1 MPGTDGQI
9 VFEVTADGRTA
20 MQNIREIT
28 RVVEH
33 ESQEWD
39 DAAEEATDDI
49 GNSFTGML
57 KKIGKAF
64 AAAKIGQ
71 TLLQIGKEAIEAA
84 SDLQEVQNV
93 VDTTFGAQG
102 AQKIEAWAKTAGS
115 QFGLTETQAKRFTS
129 TLGAMMKSSGLAGDE
144 IVGMSTDLAGLAADM
159 ASFYNLDFDEAF
171 QKIRSGISGET
182 EPLKQLGI
190 NMSVANL
197 EAFALEKGLGKT
209 FAQMTQGEQVMLRYQ
224 YMMEATAD
232 AQGDFA
238 RTSDG
243 YANGMRALE
252 TNITS
257 LKTKLGEVLLPAVN
271 DIVGAINGLFGEDA
285 EAKAKR
291 FSILDRINEIQIDK
305 DAKIEEIQ
313 LIASEAQALIDVLSK
328 LGQETGAG
336 AAITS
341 LANGANTL
349 DSSSPANWRG
359 ILGALRG
366 IDGLDNLFGD
376 GSTATG
382 TVSDLADALSGN
394 SISTSKAQAW
404 DTFLS
409 ALSDNADAVSK
420 LTGSSVE
427 ETKKWLK
434 GMADTASTLSPED
447 AESWQTLMN
456 SLVSGISLDTPE
468 GKKFVEQL
476 QTEFLAMGSD
486 SEEAAKGLAFLGYST
501 DEIQEKQ
508 AAWLAV
514 CKDLKNTIPGI
525 SELIDDQ
532 TGEIK
537 GGLPALR
544 EYTEE
549 WEKAQK
555 IQAEMD
561 ALRQMQD
568 VYNQEN
574 NMGTKKGET
583 MSTRGTF
590 IVRAQNEYGLDE
602 QSAKDLTDFLEAASR
617 AKVDVFDKT
626 ANVADIGEEFLPWVG
641 DDERIKAT
649 LLNFFKIMTFG
660 KKAKEALQEY
670 YNAVDEMV
678 VTEQELPV
686 VNQMIDEEM
695 QRLADELGVSVEE
708 LQNMTEAEVNAAKGM
723 TLLERAASG
732 EAEAIQNVTDI
743 VNNANEALKAM
754 ADHAASVHDK
764 IASAIESTTKGF
776 EFIGDAAQRSEK
788 RLKPLNDE
796 LKTLEAEGKDISDIN
811 KRISDAQ
818 DMYGIGNLKK
828 NLDSQLKFLREYKA
842 DMEEARARGFSDE
855 FLAQF
860 ADGSVESAEW
870 LHELAGASDNQVREL
885 NTLYGQ
891 VEQGK
896 RELTDT
902 LTQQQLSIDEVYA
915 SLAEKAKQ
923 AVAELD
929 LQGEAAENTGK
940 TVEGIATGIRDHV
953 SSVSEQVDAI
963 LAQLNRLNGFGIN
976 IDFGGFG
983 SITWTTSTGENAE
996 GSHRFGLDYAPHDNY
1011 LARLHEGER
1020 VLTAQENQIWNTLLN
1035 GGVSGFDLESLGGVM
1050 RDNIKPGGN
1059 VYLDGRA
1066 VGTVISDRQG
1076 QSYKSLQR
1084 SGWQT

>member
-9 VFEVTADGRTA
+9 VFEVTADGRPA
-20 MQNIREIT
+20 LESVHNITQTIR
-28 RVVEH
+28 R
-33 ESQEWD
+33 ESQEWTD
-39 DAAEEATDDI
+39 SAEDASDNI
-49 GNSFTGML
+49 GNSFSGML
-57 KKIGKAF
+57 KKVAAAIS
-64 AAAKIGQ
+64 AAKIGQ
-71 TLLQIGKEAIEAA
+71 KLLEIGKEAISAA

-93 VDTTFGAQG
+93 VDTTFGKSG
-102 AQKIEAWAKTAGS
+102 AAKIESWAKSAGA

-271 DIVGAINGLFGEDA
+271 DIVGAVNGLFGADA

-291 FSILDRINEIQIDK
+291 FSLLDKINEIQIEK
-305 DAKIEEIQ
+305 DAKIEEIK
-313 LIASEAQALIDVLSK
+313 LIATEANSLIDTLKK
-328 LGQETGAG
+328 LGAQTGAG
-336 AAITS
+336 AAITD
-341 LANGANTL
+341 LATGANKL

-376 GSTATG
+376 GATATG
-382 TVSDLADALSGN
+382 TVSDLAEALSGN

-434 GMADTASTLSPED
+434 GMADTASELSPED
-447 AESWQTLMN
+447 AESWQTLME
-456 SLVSGISLDTPE
+456 SLVSGINLDTPE

-501 DEIQEKQ
+501 EEIEEKQ

-514 CKDLKNTIPGI
+514 CRELKATMPGI
-525 SELIDDQ
+525 ADLIDDQ

-549 WEKAQK
+549 WKRAAEY
-555 IQAEMD
+555 QAEIESLQAMRE
-561 ALRQMQD
+561 A
-568 VYNQEN
+568 YNSEN
-574 NMGTKKGET
+574 NISK
-583 MSTRGTF
+583 
-590 IVRAQNEYGLDE
+590 
-602 QSAKDLTDFLEAASR
+602 
-617 AKVDVFDKT
+617 
-626 ANVADIGEEFLPWVG
+626 
-641 DDERIKAT
+641 
-649 LLNFFKIMTFG
+649 
-660 KKAKEALQEY
+660 KKADVIGAEAILKARLRGAGFENEDEIMETVRKSVQGVIAGDTDDWAVSLHGEGRSFSEINEAVKDYGEALISLGRAER
-670 YNAVDEMV
+670 
-678 VTEQELPV
+678 ELPV
-686 VNQMIDEEM
+686 VNEIIAESEE
-695 QRLADELGVSVEE
+695 EV
-708 LQNMTEAEVNAAKGM
+708 AEKYGM
-723 TLLERAASG
+723 TTDAVREATEENKKNAESMTMLQRAANG
-732 EAEAIQNVTDI
+732 EEQAIQDVTTV
-743 VNNANEALKAM
+743 VNNANDALKEM

-764 IASAIESTTKGF
+764 IASAIESTTNGF
-776 EFIGDAAQRSEK
+776 EYIGDAAQRSEK
-788 RLKPLNDE
+788 RLKPLTDE

-811 KRISDAQ
+811 QRISDAQ

-828 NLDSQLKFLREYKA
+828 NLDSQLRFLQEYKR

-870 LHELAGASDNQVREL
+870 LHELAGASDNQVQEL

-902 LTQQQLSIDEVYA
+902 LTQQQLSVDEVYK

-923 AVAELD
+923 AVSELD
-929 LQGEAAENTGK
+929 LQNEAAENTGK

-953 SSVSEQVDAI
+953 DSVSEQVDAI
-963 LAQLNRLNGFGIN
+963 IAQLNRLDGFGIN

-983 SITWTTSTGENAE
+983 SISWSTSTGENAE